1 MSEVHVRADVWG
13 WRTMSY
19 EGTPVSTC
27 VASEYLLE
35 ATRLWGPLSIPF
47 TWEMHTVTLF
57 SHDSG
62 FPRI

>member
-1 MSEVHVRADVWG
+1 MSVVHVRADVWD

-19 EGTPVSTC
+19 EGTPVSTS

-47 TWEMHTVTLF
+47 TWEMYTAMLF

-62 FPRI
+62 FQRI